1 MSKFI
6 LNPETVLI
14 IDAEVYYLVREKKQS
29 NNDVCKMCSLQQQC
43 WVVHSAPR
51 YMDLCIPKTGYE
63 GWFFTTNVLL
73 TEYKAKSLVE
83 LINETFSK

>member
-6 LNPETVLI
+6 LNPETALI

-43 WVVHSAPR
+43 WVVGETPR

-63 GWFFTTNVLL
+63 GWFFTTNVIL
-73 TEYKAKSLVE
+73 TDYKAKRLVE
-83 LINETFSK
+83 LINETFPK